1 MSIGVPGGTA
11 VGDNTVFEF
20 IGDAVPEAAVT
31 IFGGIPRADF
41 EFFIRALAEN
51 EYLRLLANPTLV
63 ALSGEEAHF
72 LAGGEFPV
80 PVPQTGGVGV
90 GGTGQAITIEYKKFG
105 VSLSFRPIVLGDGN
119 IRLFVAPEVSE
130 LSPVNA
136 VTIAGT
142 DVPTVLTR
150 QASTTLELK
159 SGQTFAMAGLIKNTA
174 VAKNSRIP
182 GLGDLPVLGPLFRSI
197 SYREDE
203 TELVV
208 LVTASLVEPM
218 SLAKVPPLPG
228 FLHVTPNDWELYIEG
243 RLEGKEPAKINPSD
257 ADWMKRIGLD
267 RLVGPG
273 AWESYDQ
280 AAPSSQTER
289 AENPNTQDID
299 TQS

>member
-1 MSIGVPGGTA
+1 
-11 VGDNTVFEF
+11 
-20 IGDAVPEAAVT
+20 
-31 IFGGIPRADF
+31 
-41 EFFIRALAEN
+41 
-51 EYLRLLANPTLV
+51 
-63 ALSGEEAHF
+63 
-72 LAGGEFPV
+72 
-80 PVPQTGGVGV
+80 
-90 GGTGQAITIEYKKFG
+90 
-105 VSLSFRPIVLGDGN
+105 